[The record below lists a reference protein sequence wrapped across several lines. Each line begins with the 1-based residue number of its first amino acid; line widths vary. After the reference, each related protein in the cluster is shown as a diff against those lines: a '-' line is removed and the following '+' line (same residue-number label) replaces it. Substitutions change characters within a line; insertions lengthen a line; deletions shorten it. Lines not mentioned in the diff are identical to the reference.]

1 MEHLMKHHL
10 ITAALLIAAILCYV
24 AGLNSGIL
32 VFVAAA
38 LVLESVFWFRL
49 LKRRRAGHA

>member
-1 MEHLMKHHL
+1 MKHHL
-10 ITAALLIAAILCYV
+10 LTAAFLIAAVLCYA
-24 AGLNSGIL
+24 AGLRPGAL
-32 VFVAAA
+32 AFAAGG